1 MFKNLKYKM
10 LHLGWGNP
18 RYVIE
23 LYELEGT
30 LKGHLVQ
37 LPCNEQGQLQLHQVL
52 TAPYSLS
59 MAVCRDGAATTS
71 LSNPFQY
78 FTTLT
83 VKKIIKKTYTR
94 TFSLYPGHISSFQ
107 LKLLPLVLSQQT
119 LTKSLPPFFFKLPF
133 RY

>member
-1 MFKNLKYKM
+1 MFKNLKYNM

-37 LPCNEQGQLQLHQVL
+37 LPCNEQGRLQLHQVL

-83 VKKIIKKTYTR
+83 VKKETIFLIS
-94 TFSLYPGHISSFQ
+94 SLYHLFFC
-107 LKLLPLVLSQQT
+107 LKLLPFVLSQQT